1 MPQCN
6 NGVVVRVKSEPAKSS
21 ITRDNFILLIIT
33 TAVQQP
39 APGLQELLVPPTLHL
54 LPPGS
59 GKGGPWAQTREGGVV
74 RMQLRPVCPFG
85 AQAPLAQRQGTHLAQ
100 KTQIRAAE
108 SASPV

>member
-59 GKGGPWAQTREGGVV
+59 GKGGPWAQTPEGGVV
-74 RMQLRPVCPFG
+74 RMQLRPVCPF
-85 AQAPLAQRQGTHLAQ
+85 
-100 KTQIRAAE
+100 
-108 SASPV
+108 